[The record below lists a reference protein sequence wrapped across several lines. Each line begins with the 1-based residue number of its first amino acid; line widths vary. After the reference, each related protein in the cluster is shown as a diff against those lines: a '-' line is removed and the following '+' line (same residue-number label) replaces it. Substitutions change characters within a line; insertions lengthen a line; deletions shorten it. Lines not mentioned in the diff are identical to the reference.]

1 MKDFDVDK
9 TWFGATLGLLAPFA
23 TLVLYYL
30 IKYHYMTIR
39 GFIDYMV
46 LGDTYTAV
54 VTLCVLVNLGVFYLF
69 LWKNK
74 YLGARGVL
82 LATFIW
88 GAVIMYLKFFTTHS
102 Q

>member
-1 MKDFDVDK
+1 MKDFDIDK
-9 TWFGATLGLLAPFA
+9 TWVGSVLGLLAPFI

-30 IKYHYMTIR
+30 IKYHYMTVGR
-39 GFIDYMV
+39 FIDYLI
-46 LGDTYTAV
+46 LGDTYTSV
-54 VTLCVLVNLGVFYLF
+54 VTLSVLANLGVFYLF

-74 YLGARGVL
+74 YKGARGVL